1 MILCK
6 WHVFA
11 VWKVLSPFFCLV
23 FSNFT
28 MMRVWDYFHPL
39 CNCDGHL
46 VAFSIRK
53 LTFFNSVNLY
63 WILSLTALPL
73 LCYPSS
79 LSQIPIVWTSW
90 ATLLIFSPF
99 LPYLPTSL
107 FFYSTFGEVSSTFQF
122 CCIFHFCHHIFNFQP
137 LLLFVL
143 WILLSYVAF
152 CSYFW
157 VAIFLSL

>member
-1 MILCK
+1 MTCFCCLEGFK
-6 WHVFA
+6 
-11 VWKVLSPFFCLV
+11 PFFLLSV
-23 FSNFT
+23 LKLHNDVSVGLFSP
-28 MMRVWDYFHPL
+28 VVQLWWALGGLFH
-39 CNCDGHL
+39 
-46 VAFSIRK
+46 IWK

-79 LSQIPIVWTSW
+79 LSQIPIIWTSW